1 MMMMMM
7 MMMMMI
13 IIIEINL
20 HFSALF
26 LVNVYN
32 LVVTSIVTVI

>member
-1 MMMMMM
+1 M
-7 MMMMMI
+7 
-13 IIIEINL
+13 IIIEITL
-20 HFSALF
+20 HFSVPF